1 MWEGARRVEGWKGG
15 GERRVAAG
23 GASGMVPAR
32 SQRMER
38 RLQQCSRRR
47 SQRVERLGP
56 NDVRTLFSTKM
67 PSIVVTTIATVPIA
81 AGRNFSAVVIVVGI
95 SVRREPL
102 DPLPSVRLL
111 FT

>member
-1 MWEGARRVEGWKGG
+1 
-15 GERRVAAG
+15 
-23 GASGMVPAR
+23 MVPAR

-56 NDVRTLFSTKM
+56 NDFTLFSTKM

-95 SVRREPL
+95 SVRRETQ